1 VFPAHQ
7 QQQVRVQLAA
17 ALQGICTQ
25 QLLPTIDG
33 QGRTVGCEVM
43 VATPAI
49 RNLIRE
55 GKVHQI
61 YSMLQAGGK
70 YGMVTMDMSL
80 AQLVRSHRI
89 SLDLALE
96 RCANE
101 DDLRRLLNS

>member
-1 VFPAHQ
+1 MV
-7 QQQVRVQLAA
+7 
-17 ALQGICTQ
+17 
-25 QLLPTIDG
+25 
-33 QGRTVGCEVM
+33 CEVL

-80 AQLVRSHRI
+80 AQLVKAGRI
-89 SLDLALE
+89 SLDAAKE

-101 DDLRRLLNS
+101 EDLNRLLAG

>member
-1 VFPAHQ
+1 
-7 QQQVRVQLAA
+7 
-17 ALQGICTQ
+17 
-25 QLLPTIDG
+25 
-33 QGRTVGCEVM
+33 M

-55 GKVHQI
+55 GKTHQI
-61 YSMLQAGGK
+61 YSMLQAGGR

-89 SLDLALE
+89 SLEAALE

-101 DDLRRLLNS
+101 EDLRRLVERG